1 MASSSKAEQS
11 YIQTSLLADPPLRQD
26 GRGLEDFRPIAL
38 ETSVV
43 DLANGSA
50 RVCIGGETLHGI
62 GGDLPSTEVLAA
74 VKLEVG
80 SGEEGGKIPCN
91 VSWCVCSLVIEVKF

>member
-11 YIQTSLLADPPLRQD
+11 YIRTSLLASTPLRSD
-26 GRGLEDFRPIAL
+26 GRSLEDFRPIAL

-50 RVCIGGETLHGI
+50 RVCIGGQALHGV

-74 VKLEVG
+74 VKLEVET
-80 SGEEGGKIPCN
+80 GEDAGKISCN
-91 VSWCVCSLVIEVKF
+91 VSWYVFSSVNET